1 MILSPGSKT
10 RLNRKPNKFYRIN
23 YQIQS
28 PQIRLL
34 DEKGN
39 QIGVLTKLE
48 ALQKAKEMGLDIVEI
63 AGNAK
68 PPVAKLID
76 YKKFKYQEAKKERE
90 SRKNVKNVGVKEVR
104 LRPFIGQHD
113 FDTWLKRGQ
122 EFIDDGNQV
131 KITVLFKGR
140 ELGRKQFGFEVMNK
154 FVSALTGARIVR
166 EPRMEGRVL
175 AAMVVPDKKGEVS
188 KKESSEQ

>member
-1 MILSPGSKT
+1 M
-10 RLNRKPNKFYRIN
+10 
-23 YQIQS
+23 
-28 PQIRLL
+28 
-34 DEKGN
+34 DEKGV
-39 QIGVLTKLE
+39 QIGILSKLE
-48 ALQKAKEMGLDIVEI
+48 ALQKAKELSLDVVEI

-76 YKKFKYQEAKKERE
+76 FKKFKYQESKKDRE

-113 FDTWLKRGQ
+113 LDTWLKRGQ

-140 ELGRKQFGFEVMNK
+140 ELGRRQFGFDVLNRFIK
-154 FVSALTGARIVR
+154 SLTGAKMVR

-175 AAMVVPDKKGEVS
+175 AAMVVPDKKGETATEPVT
-188 KKESSEQ
+188 K